1 MPLQGATGYWIGI
14 PKGASLRKC
23 ESLDAA
29 PKQPLLQLRF
39 DGPCVPD
46 GRILWNDLN
55 QFVANFDSALERLI
69 TALETGSSTRMGR
82 PAKSIQELGAL
93 EVVATTQGSFGL
105 GLDLRR
111 KEPMLPQFD
120 SGKQAL
126 MILIDGLVAI
136 GEDTTTP
143 RELDRAVLIP
153 LRDAARVFDRGV
165 EIVQVVGSAEI
176 GGKAFAFTRSISDKI
191 VRRIVQ
197 AQAASTVAEGRLLM
211 ADVLEGRLQCRLH
224 PSVGEPVL
232 CRFDESLMNMVL
244 GCLRS
249 RSFIRVRGE
258 GKIDPFSNRIYQL
271 TIQDI
276 EVIEEPE
283 EASAPQV
290 STQEFW
296 YPKKFDELATE
307 QGVYPMDEWDKLTI
321 DWPDDANF
329 DEFLDGVR
337 SARQEA

>member
-1 MPLQGATGYWIGI
+1 ME
-14 PKGASLRKC
+14 LRH
-23 ESLDAA
+23 
-29 PKQPLLQLRF
+29 KQPLLQLRF
-39 DGPCVPD
+39 EGPGVPD

-69 TALETGSSTRMGR
+69 GALETGSSTRIGR
-82 PAKSIQELGAL
+82 PAKSLQELGAL
-93 EVVATTQGSFGL
+93 EVVVTTQGSFGL

-111 KEPMLPQFD
+111 KEPMLPKFD

-136 GEDTTTP
+136 GEDTTP
-143 RELDRAVLIP
+143 PGEFDRAVLIP
-153 LRDAARVFDRGV
+153 LRDAARVFDRGI
-165 EIVQVVGSAEI
+165 EIVQVVGNAEI
-176 GGKAFAFTRSISDKI
+176 GGKAFAFTQNIREKI

-232 CRFDESLMNMVL
+232 CRFDETLMNIVL
-244 GCLRS
+244 SCLSS
-249 RSFIRVRGE
+249 RSFVRVRGE
-258 GKIDPFSNRIYQL
+258 AKIDPFTNRISQL
-271 TIQDI
+271 TIHDI

-290 STQEFW
+290 SIQEFW
-296 YPKKFDELATE
+296 NPKKFDELAAE
-307 QGVYPMDEWDKLTI
+307 QGVYPVDEWDKLTI
-321 DWPDDANF
+321 DWPEDADF
-329 DEFLDGVR
+329 DEFLDSVR